1 MSDIEIPFDGEAE
14 DRAVVLLAAAEKL
27 GHAPESVRTV
37 TGGFMVSEDIAKE
50 AGLAKAASKSETQVP
65 SNAPVPNG
73 NDEKQAPA
81 KKAPAKKAAKKSPAK
96 KSAAKKSTT
105 KKQK

>member
-50 AGLAKAASKSETQVP
+50 AGLSKAAGKSETQAP

-73 NDEKQAPA
+73 NDEKQ
-81 KKAPAKKAAKKSPAK
+81 APAKKAAKKSPAK